1 MINAVT
7 ARNYALAH
15 SAFQRFIPA
24 VVVSGGGGIVGAA
37 TVVVSTV
44 AVLRTIPTAQAALAN
59 YAIVTGNVSAFDG
72 NGGDYVWDPTGT
84 DLDDGLSFIRPFD
97 FTVGGWRK
105 HI

>member
-1 MINAVT
+1 MINAVS

-15 SAFQRFIPA
+15 NAFQRFIPA

-37 TVVVSTV
+37 TLVVDTV
-44 AVLRTIPTAQAALAN
+44 VVLRTIASATALSAN
-59 YAIVTGNVSAFDG
+59 YAVVKGNATAFDG
-72 NGGDYVWDPTGT
+72 YGGDYVWDATGT